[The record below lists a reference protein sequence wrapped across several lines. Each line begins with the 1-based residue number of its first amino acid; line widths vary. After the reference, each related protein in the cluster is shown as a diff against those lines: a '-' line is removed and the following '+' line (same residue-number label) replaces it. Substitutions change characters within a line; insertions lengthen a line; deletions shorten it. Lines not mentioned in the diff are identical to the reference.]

1 MYFLCIRGDRLNG
14 INYDELYRIMGAI
27 YEANLPIVFKGGLIT
42 RLIVNSDSF
51 RQTTDIDGSWLDDE
65 YSDEVIKKEIQ
76 KALQKVDK
84 EYRVAIDRSLNPQ
97 KGMSARIRIE
107 KVGQT
112 VAKLDL
118 DHNVGNTKGI
128 YTVDDFSFLGVEAID
143 IIADKYFS
151 ISSDTIRRR
160 TKDLLDFYVLQDA
173 VKIDKSE
180 LLTNLKSRGRK
191 LGTFSVFNSEKEDLR
206 VGYVNLKNVSNKPD
220 FEDVYLYIEKFI
232 EQ

>member
-1 MYFLCIRGDRLNG
+1 
-14 INYDELYRIMGAI
+14 
-27 YEANLPIVFKGGLIT
+27 
-42 RLIVNSDSF
+42 
-51 RQTTDIDGSWLDDE
+51 
-65 YSDEVIKKEIQ
+65 
-76 KALQKVDK
+76 
-84 EYRVAIDRSLNPQ
+84 
-97 KGMSARIRIE
+97 MSARIRIE

-191 LGTFSVFNSEKEDLR
+191 LGTFSVFNSAKEDLR